1 MNQNK
6 TNKILIHF
14 DTREVT
20 TYSMEAQSLKVLD
33 KSNINLD
40 KNSSIDTIATA
51 VSDFLARLS
60 NQIDFTDISRVKVYA
75 TGIYQTLQPEDQDTL
90 IIRVFVNSGLYL
102 YIIPPDLEQ
111 FYLDTSRAKL
121 GDANMMQGLITQ
133 EFRSVVVAG
142 SIQNHLEKIG
152 KVIEQLQHRHVAVL
166 FPTTTNVV
174 PETLGTDFLLLE
186 GQHLKNRRDG
196 WRLQYN
202 QMQLYKKADAVIVC
216 NPAGKTGQ
224 GVVFEFGFMVA
235 NRKRIIFTE
244 QPLNLSVVFPYEVGL
259 GF

>member
-121 GDANMMQGLITQ
+121 GI
-133 EFRSVVVAG
+133 
-142 SIQNHLEKIG
+142 KI
-152 KVIEQLQHRHVAVL
+152 
-166 FPTTTNVV
+166 
-174 PETLGTDFLLLE
+174 DF
-186 GQHLKNRRDG
+186 N
-196 WRLQYN
+196 
-202 QMQLYKKADAVIVC
+202 
-216 NPAGKTGQ
+216 
-224 GVVFEFGFMVA
+224 
-235 NRKRIIFTE
+235 IF
-244 QPLNLSVVFPYEVGL
+244 
-259 GF
+259 